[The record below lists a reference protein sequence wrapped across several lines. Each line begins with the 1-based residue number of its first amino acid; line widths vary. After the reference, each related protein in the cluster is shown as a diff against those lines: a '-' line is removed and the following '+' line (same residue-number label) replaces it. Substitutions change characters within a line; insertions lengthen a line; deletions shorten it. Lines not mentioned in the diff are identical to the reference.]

1 MARVVFESD
10 VQGTREW
17 QQEITQ
23 KVQVPFEESIRE
35 LLAEARVGC
44 RSVRNYD
51 LAEGS
56 KSGNWK
62 VRHGVRRSCAAAKSA
77 RQ

>member
-51 LAEGS
+51 LAEGIS
-56 KSGNWK
+56 QDLPHQNFIEAHSGL
-62 VRHGVRRSCAAAKSA
+62 S
-77 RQ
+77 Q

>member
-1 MARVVFESD
+1 MDCMARVVFESD

-35 LLAEARVGC
+35 LLAVRPEA
-44 RSVRNYD
+44 
-51 LAEGS
+51 
-56 KSGNWK
+56 
-62 VRHGVRRSCAAAKSA
+62 
-77 RQ
+77 